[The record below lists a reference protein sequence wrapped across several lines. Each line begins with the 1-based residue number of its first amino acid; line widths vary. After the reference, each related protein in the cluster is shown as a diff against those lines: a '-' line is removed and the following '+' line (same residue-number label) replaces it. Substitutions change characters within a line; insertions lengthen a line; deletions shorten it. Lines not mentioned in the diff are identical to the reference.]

1 MLKQCSLGCTNNS
14 AQLKKY
20 NCTNTFVQLHKYIC
34 TIAEICAL
42 SSAVGRGS
50 LAGNTSFVHRRFST
64 CNTLKTY
71 AFVRGLLL
79 AHCLAGEDAMVLGGG
94 VQRDHVEPLLGGDR
108 VGGRVGARR
117 DRHRLARRVVGDS
130 HRPGERGGLGERED
144 F

>member
-1 MLKQCSLGCTNNS
+1 MSQSCTITIRS
-14 AQLKKY
+14 
-20 NCTNTFVQLHKYIC
+20 NTFVQLHKYIC

-50 LAGNTSFVHRRFST
+50 PAGNTSFVHRRFST

-130 HRPGERGGLGERED
+130 HRPGERGGLGEGED
-144 F
+144 FW